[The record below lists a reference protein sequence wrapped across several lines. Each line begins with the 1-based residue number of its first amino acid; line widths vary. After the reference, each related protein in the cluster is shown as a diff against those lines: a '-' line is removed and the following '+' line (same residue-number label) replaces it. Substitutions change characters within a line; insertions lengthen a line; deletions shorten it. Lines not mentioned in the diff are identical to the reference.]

1 MDLKRLD
8 EEILK
13 TLRNYTSQYK
23 NELISEA
30 SKLKILTDKEG
41 LDVEQSTYL
50 DEQCGPLAVWMF
62 KKIKEYQD
70 IIRLSWDEKPFEGK
84 ELIDRIIS
92 NRLVLKS
99 GSNIQSIMDWIRI
112 GLNGNISQ
120 VKDLPFTE
128 LFQKSKEWHNSLQI
142 GQGKINYVEPHT
154 HDIILDFR
162 DENGEGF
169 YWVDL
174 NTNNSGEECERM
186 GHCGRTGNRNSIVSL
201 REVKRLPGGK
211 YTLNKSH
218 LTAAIGV
225 DNVLYQLKGPKNS
238 KPKDEFHNYILPLFY
253 VKDENG
259 EYLIQGFGSE
269 YASEQDFKIT
279 DLPNE
284 VIVDLYRNRPDL
296 FSSRRLQRK
305 LMNLGII
312 EKPEINYKIKIN
324 IASDDLDR
332 YVDGDWT
339 IRQWKNKQGYTE
351 KVTMFETI
359 LAGETWDLWDNYEAD
374 WESGI
379 DYYSNEKNE
388 IKINELVK
396 RLAIKDNP
404 EFDEEEFNEMTLK
417 SRLKEYDD
425 NHEIRSAISSAVN
438 SAEQESYSD
447 MLLKTLKDATEKLGE
462 VTQFNDEGVVIIID
476 MEKYLNDL
484 DDGWYEDYMERCDD
498 DLRCV
503 FGEMIG
509 NEIDKPKFS
518 VDDRWYPDVDKE
530 SFNSIL
536 DERLDE
542 VEYEMGK

>member
-23 NELISEA
+23 HELISEA
-30 SKLKILTDKEG
+30 SKIKILTDKEG

-112 GLNGNISQ
+112 GLNGNISK

-128 LFQKSKEWHNSLQI
+128 LFQKSKEWHYSLQI

-162 DENGEGF
+162 NENGEGF

-218 LTAAIGV
+218 LTASIGV

-253 VKDENG
+253 VKGENG

-269 YASEQDFKIT
+269 YASEQDFKII

-332 YVDGDWT
+332 YVNGDWT

-359 LAGETWDLWDNYEAD
+359 LAGETWDLWDNHEAD

-379 DYYSNEKNE
+379 EYYSDEKNE
-388 IKINELVK
+388 TKINELVK

-404 EFDEEEFNEMTLK
+404 DFNEEEYNEMTLK

-425 NHEIRSAISSAVN
+425 NHDIRRAISSAVN

-447 MLLKTLKDATEKLGE
+447 MLFKTLKDATEELGE
-462 VTQFNDEGVVIIID
+462 VTQFNDEGVVINID

-484 DDGWYEDYMERCDD
+484 DDRWYEDYMERCDD

-509 NEIDKPKFS
+509 NEIDPPKFS
-518 VDDRWYPDVDKE
+518 VDDRWYPDVDKG

-536 DERLDE
+536 DERLGE
-542 VEYEMGK
+542 VEYEMDK